1 MKIPVILLNY
11 NSSSDCKKCISFLK
25 RQQGVELEIVVVDN
39 CSRQNEVEQL
49 RQLCSQEDCTL
60 IENHENRGYNAGNNI
75 GLRYA
80 VSKGY
85 EYALIANPDME
96 FPQTNYIASLMEA
109 MYQDPNIVVVGSDI
123 VGVNGE
129 RQNPWKFSTP
139 WDELA
144 FATNFTK
151 KFRKKRTVMPP
162 QNNYC
167 DIVSGCCLLV
177 RLNFIKE
184 IGYFDEH
191 VFLYCEEV
199 ILGRQVQQNNKK
211 SYYVHSVQA
220 IHRHVEKAKGSFI
233 KRHQIFWQSRWY
245 YIKNYSG
252 YNKIS
257 IWLIYILREVYYKL
271 KVLLLRIKGV
281 K

>member
-96 FPQTNYIASLMEA
+96 FPQKDYITRLIHCITRNSGTV
-109 MYQDPNIVVVGSDI
+109 IVGSDI
-123 VGVNGE
+123 VTPNGMH
-129 RQNPWKFSTP
+129 QNPMREITYWEEFWWGFTIWRNRKTHRWFSC
-139 WDELA
+139 D
-144 FATNFTK
+144 FTK
-151 KFRKKRTVMPP
+151 SGACEKL
-162 QNNYC
+162 
-167 DIVSGCCLLV
+167 SGCCFLID
-177 RLNFIKE
+177 LNFAKQ
-184 IGYFDEH
+184 IGYFDEN
-191 VFLYCEEV
+191 VFLYSEEP
-199 ILGRQVQQNNKK
+199 ILAKQVNMTRKQM
-211 SYYVHSVQA
+211 YYCAEMQA
-220 IHRHVEKAKGSFI
+220 IHHHIKSAKGNSR
-233 KRHQIFWQSRWY
+233 KRMQVLFKSRCY
-245 YIKNYSG
+245 YLRNYSG
-252 YNKIS
+252 YSGFK
-257 IWLIYILREVYYKL
+257 LRF
-271 KVLLLRIKGV
+271 LLLSKYVQKMVYSFLQKRQ
-281 K
+281 